1 MNELDDPG
9 RYDEIRSRVRGKPA
23 LRALYG
29 EVYDEYLA
37 CVAQCPP
44 AGGVLEVGSGA
55 GFARDIVPDLIAS
68 DILAYPGLD
77 AVFDAR
83 RLPFGAATLRA
94 ILLFNVFHHIPDS
107 GAFLAEC
114 ERVLRP
120 GGRVL
125 IVDPR
130 PGVVCGPILRWLHH
144 EPYDRRREWAFES
157 SGPLS
162 GANTAQCWIVFQRDR
177 ALFERR
183 FPRLSLVR
191 YQPVSP
197 FRYWLSGGLQSW
209 TLLPPALFRAATA
222 LDRRLVAAWPDTGSF
237 ANVELVR
244 RPD

>member
-9 RYDEIRSRVRGKPA
+9 RYEEIGRLVRGKPV
-23 LRALYG
+23 LKALYR

-37 CVAQCPP
+37 CVARCPP
-44 AGGVLEVGSGA
+44 TGGVLEIGSGA
-55 GFARDIVPDLIAS
+55 GFARDIIPGLITS
-68 DILAYPGLD
+68 DILAYPGLG

-83 RLPFGAATLRA
+83 RLPFGAATLRT
-94 ILLFNVFHHIPDS
+94 IVLFNVFHHIPDS
-107 GAFLAEC
+107 AAFLAEC

-125 IVDPR
+125 IVDPH
-130 PGVVCGPILRWLHH
+130 PGVVCGPILRFLHH
-144 EPYDRRREWAFES
+144 EPYDRGLGWTFES

-162 GANTAQCWIVFQRDR
+162 GANTAQCWIVFRRDR

-183 FPRLSLVR
+183 FPRLSIVR

-197 FRYWLSGGLQSW
+197 FRYWLSGGLRWW
-209 TLLPPALFRAATA
+209 TLLPRALFGAATA

-237 ANVELVR
+237 AHVELVR
-244 RPD
+244 RSD